1 MLGWAC
7 PGLLHRQKGSQ
18 PSAHPAECPLI
29 EESNP
34 EERNAAN
41 NEDTA
46 PAFPSPQQSISQ
58 TVKSMAADA
67 LHKFCGASMG
77 DRVLKSVRNGAIVGL
92 IRGAA
97 VGFVGSEATLGEFTF
112 GVVRARRS
120 CFRGNSRKHRRCG
133 LRGV

>member
-58 TVKSMAADA
+58 TVKSM
-67 LHKFCGASMG
+67 LRM
-77 DRVLKSVRNGAIVGL
+77 LYTNSVAPAWVI
-92 IRGAA
+92 AY
-97 VGFVGSEATLGEFTF
+97 
-112 GVVRARRS
+112 
-120 CFRGNSRKHRRCG
+120 
-133 LRGV
+133 